1 MTFDS
6 STNLLGLA
14 FVTGVTT
21 GGLSCLAV
29 QAGLL
34 ATSVARHAETDVTA
48 QLAIRHVVAQRKK
61 RSNRRLTKEQ
71 RRRERAALATL
82 AQPEKPKRRNAA
94 TPIALFLG
102 AKLLAYT
109 ILGIFLGW
117 IGSVLQLSPYSRAAL
132 QIGIGIFM
140 LGTAARLFN
149 LHPWAR

>member
-1 MTFDS
+1 MHI
-6 STNLLGLA
+6 LGLA
-14 FVTGVTT
+14 LVTGVTT

-34 ATSVARHAETDVTA
+34 ARSVARQAETDVTA

-102 AKLLAYT
+102 AKLVAYT
-109 ILGIFLGW
+109 VLGIFLGW
-117 IGSVLQLSPYSRAAL
+117 IGSVRTAGRRFKLELGYSCSGQQQRCSTF
-132 QIGIGIFM
+132 IRSF
-140 LGTAARLFN
+140 
-149 LHPWAR
+149 